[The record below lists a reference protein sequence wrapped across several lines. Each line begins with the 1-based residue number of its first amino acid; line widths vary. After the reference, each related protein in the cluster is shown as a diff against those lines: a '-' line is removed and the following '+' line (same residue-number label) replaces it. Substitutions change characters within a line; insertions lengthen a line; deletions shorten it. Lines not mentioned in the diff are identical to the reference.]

1 MSDEEKSR
9 KQVKVIDKRWFT
21 PEGELREDLPPA
33 PPANPEPPAQTL
45 QQEAPEKQLP
55 PREEPAKGR
64 GGVHLPNRLS
74 FFDLVDF
81 FAQQALALLSGQI
94 PGRGRD
100 PETARYFIDLLGV
113 VQEKTTAQL
122 TPEEARYLDDVLFQ
136 LRALYV
142 QANR

>member
-1 MSDEEKSR
+1 MRDEEKAK
-9 KQVKVIDKRWFT
+9 KQVKVIDRRWFT
-21 PEGELREDLPPA
+21 PDGELREDLPPA
-33 PPANPEPPAQTL
+33 PPPAPEVSST
-45 QQEAPEKQLP
+45 EAPPTP
-55 PREEPAKGR
+55 PQATPKEDAPRGR

-100 PETARYFIDLLGV
+100 AETARYFIDLLGV
-113 VQEKTTAQL
+113 VQEKTAAQL
-122 TPEEARYLDDVLFQ
+122 SPEEARYLDDVLFQ

-142 QANR
+142 QATR

>member
-1 MSDEEKSR
+1 MSAEEKAR
-9 KQVKVIDKRWFT
+9 KQVKVIDRRWFT
-21 PEGELREDLPPA
+21 PDGELREDLPT
-33 PPANPEPPAQTL
+33 PPPTNPEPPAQPL
-45 QQEAPEKQLP
+45 RQGP
-55 PREEPAKGR
+55 PQMEQPAREEPQKGR

-113 VQEKTTAQL
+113 VQEKTAAQL

>member
-1 MSDEEKSR
+1 MSDEAKTP
-9 KQVKVIDKRWFT
+9 KTVKVIDRRWFT
-21 PEGELREDLPPA
+21 PDGELRQDLPPA
-33 PPANPEPPAQTL
+33 PPPTPAAPQPSPQPQGTASG
-45 QQEAPEKQLP
+45 QQET
-55 PREEPAKGR
+55 RESGKGR
-64 GGVHLPNRLS
+64 GTVHVPNRLS

-100 PETARYFIDLLGV
+100 PDTARYFIDLLGV
-113 VQEKTTAQL
+113 VQEKSTGQL

-142 QANR
+142 QSGR

>member
-1 MSDEEKSR
+1 MSDEEKP
-9 KQVKVIDKRWFT
+9 KKPIKVIDRRWFT
-21 PEGELREDLPPA
+21 PDGELRDDRPVA
-33 PPANPEPPAQTL
+33 PPPSNEPSSGKTAAPAT
-45 QQEAPEKQLP
+45 AP
-55 PREEPAKGR
+55 PREEAPKGR

-81 FAQQALALLSGQI
+81 FGQQALALLSGQI

-113 VQEKTTAQL
+113 VQEKTAAQL
-122 TPEEARYLDDVLFQ
+122 SPEEARYLDDVLFQ

-142 QANR
+142 QATR

>member
-1 MSDEEKSR
+1 MSDEEKAT
-9 KQVKVIDKRWFT
+9 KPVKVIDRRWFT
-21 PEGELREDLPPA
+21 PDGELREDLPPS
-33 PPANPEPPAQTL
+33 PPAEPGPSPQPL
-45 QQEAPEKQLP
+45 QQDASKKEQP
-55 PREEPAKGR
+55 PREEPQKGR
-64 GGVHLPNRLS
+64 GGVHLPNRLT

-81 FAQQALALLSGQI
+81 FAQQAVALLSGQI

-113 VQEKTTAQL
+113 VQEKTAAQL

>member
-1 MSDEEKSR
+1 MSEEEKE
-9 KQVKVIDKRWFT
+9 KKPVKVIDRRWFT
-21 PEGELREDLPPA
+21 PDGELREDLPPA
-33 PPANPEPPAQTL
+33 PPASTEPPAPPQQQSAPRT
-45 QQEAPEKQLP
+45 QEAPRDERQ
-55 PREEPAKGR
+55 KGR

-113 VQEKTTAQL
+113 VQEKTVAQL